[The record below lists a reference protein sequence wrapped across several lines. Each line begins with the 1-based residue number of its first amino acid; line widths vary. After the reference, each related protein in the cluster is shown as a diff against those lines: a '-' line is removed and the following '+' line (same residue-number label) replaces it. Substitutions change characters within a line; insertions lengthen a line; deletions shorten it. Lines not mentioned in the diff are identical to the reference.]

1 MPIARVNGVALH
13 YELSGSGEPI
23 VLVHGSWDDASSWR
37 RVGPA
42 LSRSHRVL
50 VYDRR
55 GHTRSERPEGP
66 GSLGEDAADLAALLV
81 ILDLAPAHVA
91 ANSLGGTIA
100 LRLAGEQPALF
111 RSLTVHEPPLFALL
125 ERDPEALALTK
136 RARAGMAAVV
146 ERLEA
151 GDNEAGAR
159 LFVDDLTFGPGSW
172 AGMSAGLR
180 GMFVANA
187 PTFLDESRDPEQ
199 LAIDLSPLR
208 AFDRPVLLT
217 HGSESKPHL
226 VKPLDHVAQA
236 LPHARRLAFG
246 GAGHVPHA
254 THPDDYVSA
263 LTGFLTTGGR
273 KPESGR

>member
-1 MPIARVNGVALH
+1 MPITRVNGVALY
-13 YELSGSGEPI
+13 YELSGSGESL

-37 RVGPA
+37 RVVPA

-55 GHTRSERPEGP
+55 GHTRSECSEGP
-66 GSLGEDAADLAALLV
+66 GSLGEDAADLAALLET
-81 ILDLAPAHVA
+81 LALAPAHVA
-91 ANSLGGTIA
+91 ASSLGGTIA

-111 RSLTVHEPPLFALL
+111 RSLAVHEPPLFALL
-125 ERDPEALALTK
+125 DQDPGSRTLTEQ
-136 RARAGMAAVV
+136 ARAGMAAVI

-151 GDNEAGAR
+151 GDDEAGAR
-159 LFVDDLTFGPGSW
+159 LFVDGLTFGPGSW

-199 LAIDLSPLR
+199 LRIDLSPLR

-217 HGSESKPHL
+217 HGSDSRPHL
-226 VKPLDHVAQA
+226 VKPLDYVAQA
-236 LPHARRLAFG
+236 LPRAQRLTFL

-254 THPDDYVSA
+254 THPEEYVSA
-263 LTGFLTTGGR
+263 LTSFLSYAL
-273 KPESGR
+273 PEA